1 MMRARG
7 ILDGSV
13 IRLRDP
19 VNLPAG
25 TEVDVT
31 IEASRLEAET
41 ERRQRLVRRILDR
54 QLINISP
61 LTVRDLIE
69 EGREE

>member
-31 IEASRLEAET
+31 IEASLLEAET